1 MTKKI
6 LYCSTVILVEWQ
18 AWNIYDGIYCSTLL
32 SKVTVILM
40 QYWSFKFIF
49 FFVVLQFLNSPNALM
64 APQGTNSP
72 RTDIGAEGGG
82 GRNRVSQEL
91 RPAVENKLF
100 QNDK

>member
-72 RTDIGAEGGG
+72 RTDIGAEGGEG
-82 GRNRVSQEL
+82 GGEKQSFPRVAASSGE
-91 RPAVENKLF
+91 
-100 QNDK
+100 